1 MMKVSLEFDENM
13 NLMYTLRKCGEAVK
27 ESKQMREVS
36 FIMKKT
42 ALVAIGL
49 GVAYLMRNEDSRKQ
63 VMKQIDSFTTG
74 SESNQTA

>member
-13 NLMYTLRKCGEAVK
+13 NLMYTLRKYGEAVK

>member
-1 MMKVSLEFDENM
+1 
-13 NLMYTLRKCGEAVK
+13 
-27 ESKQMREVS
+27 
-36 FIMKKT
+36 MKKT